1 MDQSPPKLFLLG
13 RVEMRGGDAAEAE
26 RLLVQPKVVALLA
39 YLALAATP
47 EAPGRFV
54 RRDGL
59 VGLLWPEL
67 DQTHARAALRKAIH
81 AVRGALGADAV
92 LSRGDEEVAIGEGA
106 LWCDAVEFAAAV
118 ERGQLVRALELYR
131 GELMPGFHLPDCGEF
146 DRWLEEQ
153 RAVDRERAAG
163 AAWALAIRSQE
174 GQNFTEAGQWARR
187 AVRFR
192 WDDERALRRAIVM
205 LAAIGDRA
213 GAARL
218 YDEFAR
224 RLRTELDVEPSDE
237 TVALIQALR
246 AGQPL
251 PTPTPRR

>member
-1 MDQSPPKLFLLG
+1 MDQSTPKLFLLG
-13 RVEMRGGDAAEAE
+13 RVEMRGGDSAEAE

-39 YLALAATP
+39 YLALAGAP
-47 EAPGRFV
+47 AVPGRFV
-54 RRDGL
+54 RRDAL

-67 DQTHARAALRKAIH
+67 DQAHARAALRKAIH
-81 AVRGALGADAV
+81 AIRGALGAEAI
-92 LSRGDEEVAIGEGA
+92 LSRGDEEVALGDGV
-106 LWCDAVEFAAAV
+106 LWCDAVEFVAAV
-118 ERGQLVRALELYR
+118 DRGQLVRALELYR
-131 GELMPGFHLPDCGEF
+131 GDLMPGFHLAECGEF
-146 DRWLEEQ
+146 ERWLEEQ
-153 RAVDRERAAG
+153 RGADRDRAAG
-163 AAWALAIRSQE
+163 AAWAMAVRSHE
-174 GQNFTEAGQWARR
+174 GENLTDAGNWARR

-224 RLRTELDVEPSDE
+224 RLRAELDVDPSDE

-251 PTPTPRR
+251 PTPAARR

>member
-1 MDQSPPKLFLLG
+1 MDQTPPKLFLLG

-39 YLALAATP
+39 YLALAGAPDT
-47 EAPGRFV
+47 PGRFV

-67 DQTHARAALRKAIH
+67 DQAHARAALRKAIH
-81 AVRGALGADAV
+81 AIRGALGADAIV
-92 LSRGDEEVAIGEGA
+92 SRGDEEVALGEGA
-106 LWCDAVEFAAAV
+106 LWCDAVEFMTAV

-131 GELMPGFHLPDCGEF
+131 GELMPGFHLADCGEF
-146 DRWLEEQ
+146 ERWLEDQ
-153 RAVDRERAAG
+153 RSSDRDRAAG
-163 AAWALAIRSQE
+163 AAWALAVRSQE
-174 GQNFTEAGQWARR
+174 GDNLTDAGVWARK

-224 RLRTELDVEPSDE
+224 RLRTELDVEPSAE
-237 TVALIQALR
+237 TMALMEALR

-251 PTPTPRR
+251 PAPRR